1 MEYYY
6 EPASVTCASGLYT
19 DFPAL
24 LASTSVSTIAYALH
38 LAIGGAAVLF
48 LLNQGRRKSPN
59 RLRHLLFITT
69 LLILGTFNIS
79 LYLVSVTICQRRAV
93 EGANFERYRESR
105 CTEINDLLRSNGL
118 EELACSEDETAGF
131 QPIIIS
137 AGLDLTRGLDVTG
150 LLIGI
155 LAQGYLLFRCHLL
168 VGRRLVTGLM
178 GLLYVATTA
187 FGITNIIFLPGGAW
201 KTASSTP
208 TPAPR
213 TLHTHIAYIYFALCL
228 LFNVLAN
235 ILIVSRLFLLRARL
249 RNALGKEHG
258 KMYAGVMAMLL
269 ESSMVY
275 SGVLVVGFAALPGDG
290 GAESLFHPLVAQSE
304 ALAAELIILRF
315 AIGRSLSRDDV
326 VSVTKP
332 KPNHDPN
339 NSDAELMRENE
350 RVGGMGIMGVV
361 SRGLGLTRFASRE
374 DHVTQDTLEI
384 GRLAN
389 VPVAKTTFS
398 EFPSS
403 VAAVLNSQRGGE
415 SSDQTGTR

>member
-1 MEYYY
+1 M
-6 EPASVTCASGLYT
+6 
-19 DFPAL
+19 
-24 LASTSVSTIAYALH
+24 ST
-38 LAIGGAAVLF
+38 
-48 LLNQGRRKSPN
+48 P
-59 RLRHLLFITT
+59 
-69 LLILGTFNIS
+69 
-79 LYLVSVTICQRRAV
+79 
-93 EGANFERYRESR
+93 
-105 CTEINDLLRSNGL
+105 
-118 EELACSEDETAGF
+118 
-131 QPIIIS
+131 
-137 AGLDLTRGLDVTG
+137 
-150 LLIGI
+150 
-155 LAQGYLLFRCHLL
+155 
-168 VGRRLVTGLM
+168 
-178 GLLYVATTA
+178 A

-304 ALAAELIILRF
+304 VSGMHLASTFSELTHVRVQALAAELIILRF

>member
-24 LASTSVSTIAYALH
+24 LASTSVSTIAYGRSTATLYILPELSNNLATALH

-59 RLRHLLFITT
+59 RLRHLIFITT

-155 LAQGYLLFRCHLL
+155 LAQGYL
-168 VGRRLVTGLM
+168 
-178 GLLYVATTA
+178 
-187 FGITNIIFLPGGAW
+187 
-201 KTASSTP
+201 
-208 TPAPR
+208 
-213 TLHTHIAYIYFALCL
+213 
-228 LFNVLAN
+228 
-235 ILIVSRLFLLRARL
+235 
-249 RNALGKEHG
+249 
-258 KMYAGVMAMLL
+258 
-269 ESSMVY
+269 
-275 SGVLVVGFAALPGDG
+275 
-290 GAESLFHPLVAQSE
+290 
-304 ALAAELIILRF
+304 
-315 AIGRSLSRDDV
+315 
-326 VSVTKP
+326 VSVGP
-332 KPNHDPN
+332 KH
-339 NSDAELMRENE
+339 
-350 RVGGMGIMGVV
+350 
-361 SRGLGLTRFASRE
+361 GLRSPET
-374 DHVTQDTLEI
+374 D
-384 GRLAN
+384 
-389 VPVAKTTFS
+389 
-398 EFPSS
+398 
-403 VAAVLNSQRGGE
+403 
-415 SSDQTGTR
+415 